1 MRVVITGASG
11 NLGTAL
17 LRELASTGHAVE
29 GVVRRPPPPVGPYA
43 GVRWTGLDLT
53 SRDAEES
60 WRLLARGADAVV
72 HLAWALQPMRRE
84 DYLRKADVE
93 TSAMVVRAAL
103 EEGVPYV
110 LQASSVA
117 AYAARGTEALVGE
130 DWPLGGIPNS
140 AYSRHKTE
148 VEDELDRLAREFGA
162 DRIAVVRPCLVGQ
175 YAAGGPLLRCG
186 LPAWLPAALVDHLP
200 VAPLDPTFGIQLVHA
215 ADVASAVRLAV
226 EQRASGAFNLAGE
239 HVLRGMD
246 LVEALGSRPSRAL
259 RGHARRGIAVAW
271 RAHLT
276 PLDPGWVDMAL
287 SSPWMATTR
296 AREVLGWQPRH
307 DARAVLRELLIGMAV
322 GAGSPSPALRPRRV
336 WPDLRRSL
344 RHGSVARRTRS

>member
-1 MRVVITGASG
+1 MRLVITGASG
-11 NLGTAL
+11 SLGTAL
-17 LRELASTGHAVE
+17 LAELAGARHAVE

-53 SRDAEES
+53 SRGAEES
-60 WRLLARGADAVV
+60 WRVLVRGADAVV
-72 HLAWALQPMRRE
+72 HLAWAFQPMRRT
-84 DYLRKADVE
+84 DYLHRADVE

-103 EEGVPYV
+103 EEGVPYI

-130 DWPLGGIPNS
+130 DWPRGGIPTS
-140 AYSRHKTE
+140 PYSQHKAE
-148 VEDELDRLAREFGA
+148 VEDELDRLTGEFGA
-162 DRIAVVRPCLVGQ
+162 DRIAAVRPCLVGQ
-175 YAAGGPLLRCG
+175 YAAGGPMLRCG
-186 LPAWLPAALVDHLP
+186 LPAWLPGALVDHVP

-226 EQRASGAFNLAGE
+226 EQRAAGAFNLAGE
-239 HVLRGMD
+239 HVLRGRD
-246 LVEALGSRPSRAL
+246 LVEALRSRPSGAL
-259 RGHARRGIAVAW
+259 GGHARRGIAMAW
-271 RAHLT
+271 RAHLA

-296 AREVLGWQPRH
+296 AREVLGWQPRQ
-307 DARAVLRELLIGMAV
+307 DARAVLHELLLGMAV
-322 GAGSPSPALRPRRV
+322 GAGTPSPALRPRRV

-344 RHGSVARRTRS
+344 RHGSVARRTRT